1 MTTLPIPPDGA
12 NPPDP
17 PALYWSDP
25 AAARTW
31 LMQLRSQI
39 DDALAAARDATHRRK
54 KRVLSRAEARR
65 KLNES
70 AKSLFALLE
79 SANRAL
85 SEQP

>member
-17 PALYWSDP
+17 PALCWSDP

-31 LMQLRSQI
+31 LTQLRSQL
-39 DDALAAARDATHRRK
+39 DDALAAARDATCRPK

-70 AKSLFALLE
+70 ARSILALLE

-85 SEQP
+85 PEQP